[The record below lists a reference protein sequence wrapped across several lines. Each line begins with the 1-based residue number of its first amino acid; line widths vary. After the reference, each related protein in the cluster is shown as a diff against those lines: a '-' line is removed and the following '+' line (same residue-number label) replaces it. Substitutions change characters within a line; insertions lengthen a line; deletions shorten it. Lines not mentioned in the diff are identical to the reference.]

1 MSEIYP
7 CIGCS
12 HLDMAMWGLRMVN
25 QKLGVIFRK
34 IYLLNIPSILDFP
47 KFCLTQ
53 FFQLAHFSAL
63 PWRGA
68 SRAGACTAILNFFLN
83 FLKELVK
90 VDIFIRLSLLRWP
103 FQDCGGACG
112 VSPKMRA
119 RRARFILLGSF
130 SDNLLVVSILDIVYN
145 CHL

>member
-1 MSEIYP
+1 
-7 CIGCS
+7 
-12 HLDMAMWGLRMVN
+12 MVN

-53 FFQLAHFSAL
+53 FFQLEHFSVL

-68 SRAGACTAILNFFLN
+68 SRASVCTAILNFFLN
-83 FLKELVK
+83 FLKELAK
-90 VDIFIRLSLLRWP
+90 MDIFIRLSLLRWP

-112 VSPKMRA
+112 VSPKLRA